1 MRTLQL
7 AEQIDTPS
15 GIFPLIYDGD
25 EFTSLGDAIAW
36 AQENHSELIDQA
48 FQHGTVLF
56 RNFETKTDQDF
67 DAFIQ
72 AFNLENFHYRKSL
85 SNAVRFNRT

>member
-1 MRTLQL
+1 MTLMRTLQL

-25 EFTSLGDAIAW
+25 EFTSLGGAIAW

-56 RNFETKTDQDF
+56 RNFETKT
-67 DAFIQ
+67 
-72 AFNLENFHYRKSL
+72 E
-85 SNAVRFNRT
+85 